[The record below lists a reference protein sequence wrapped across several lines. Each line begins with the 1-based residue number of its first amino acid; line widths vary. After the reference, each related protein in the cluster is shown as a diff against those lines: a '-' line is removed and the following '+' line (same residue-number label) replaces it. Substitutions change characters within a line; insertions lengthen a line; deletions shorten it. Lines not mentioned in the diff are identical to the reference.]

1 MPRFLWLILFS
12 WTFFSAT
19 AQDTLYYDIIVS
31 GLTVGE
37 FKVFCHHHTETNSVN
52 YFLDS
57 KINVKPLYCIEY
69 QMESEFKNNEMTYS
83 RVTGFINNKE
93 KYCCCTQ
100 KQTNGYKVT
109 DLDGKTHTIKGKITN
124 GMTGIYNA
132 RPQVGDSIFSEYA
145 GIFKPFTQ
153 LNDSTYVLSDP
164 GSRHQSFYY
173 YKNGIMI
180 KGKMPNAI
188 MDFYFVLRSTR

>member
-1 MPRFLWLILFS
+1 MTLKQRDLAFLDITMGILFFLIYS
-12 WTFFSAT
+12 IRVSA
-19 AQDTLYYDIIVS
+19 VS
-31 GLTVGE
+31 ENIAPPSYQTEREV
-37 FKVFCHHHTETNSVN
+37 KVS
-52 YFLDS
+52 
-57 KINVKPLYCIEY
+57 I
-69 QMESEFKNNEMTYS
+69 FKNEKQLEVKKFEIILGSCSYS
-83 RVTGFINNKE
+83 KD
-93 KYCCCTQ
+93 YSS
-100 KQTNGYKVT
+100 Y
-109 DLDGKTHTIKGKITN
+109 KGKITN